1 MINKILYIDIETTIQ
16 GRIKDVGALFNGQE
30 LHEGKLTKLE
40 NWIKQAEY
48 ICGHNIVSHD
58 IPLLE
63 KVLGNEIFIEKK
75 IVDTL
80 LWSPLL
86 FSDNPYHKLV
96 KGYKIVND
104 SDYNNPL
111 SDCKLTKQLLIDE
124 LNKFSELEENIQ
136 QIYAS
141 LLSRSYAYSGFL
153 ELINFKI
160 NKIDISSEIG
170 NLFSNKICNSAN
182 INQLIKE
189 NPIELGYAFSLIN
202 TKEDKSILAYWVSK
216 TLPKTQQII
225 DDIRFKYCGKPSCTY
240 CNSNLNPK
248 KALQTYFG
256 YEDFRSF
263 DQEEDISLQEK
274 TVRAGLSSKSF
285 VAVFP
290 TGGGKSLTFQ
300 LPALMKG
307 SLSRQLT
314 VVISPLVSLMKDQVE
329 NLEKRFGIT
338 KAIAINGLLSP
349 LERQDAIERVEK
361 GEAQLLYLSPE
372 SLRSPTILR
381 ILKQRSI
388 ARFVI
393 DEAHCFSS
401 WGQDFRVDYLYI
413 ADFIKSLEEERMSG
427 KIPVSCFTATAKPQ
441 VIEDIKK
448 YFKTKLNIELDEFVT
463 RAGRTNLKYEVI
475 NIEDPDRKMNALL
488 SLLNRCEKPAIIYA
502 SRIKRVEEIHGLI
515 EKAGFISTYFH
526 GKLDKDV
533 KKEYMDAFMNN
544 EKDIIVATSAFGM
557 GVDKDDVKSVIHYNI
572 SDSLENYIQE
582 AGRAGRDEKIEAKCY
597 VLFNEQDLNKHFS
610 LLQQSK
616 INQKEIQQ
624 IWQALKYLSKFRK
637 DKKIS
642 NSALEIAQK
651 AGWDTEIHE
660 LETRVKTSIAALE
673 DQGFL
678 KRKQNSPSI
687 FANSLMVP
695 NIDKALKIIHQ
706 SKNITEIQIQHCS
719 RVLQRIIKDDECRI
733 DYLAERTGLKLK
745 EIRDVIDLLRDNQI
759 LGDAKD
765 LTAFINLSQSSNS
778 SKRILERYR
787 KIEIALRQFIKKDIK
802 ISMRQLNQNLSDE
815 GVEKTSIEAIKNIL
829 NYWEI
834 RNFIHKKRVDR
845 ENDLYQIKVKHYDSL
860 SEDIQWRHELTLD
873 VYELL
878 EKFYLE
884 QKENQKSKDKKELP
898 VSFSMLDLKNSN
910 QLLGQIKEEDIKRY
924 EKTLLFLNQ
933 IKSIKLEGGFMVSY
947 NRLNIEEID
956 RSIPRFTNENF
967 KKMEQHYRSKTEQ
980 IHIVG
985 EYAKRRLHN
994 YESALAYVNDY
1005 FSQPYEEFLAKY
1017 FPRRKTEIGTPLT
1030 PKRLKEITGVLDT
1043 DQARIVNDGKSDN
1056 ILVLAGPGSGKT
1068 KVLVHKIASLL
1079 LLEDIKPEQ
1088 FLMLTFS
1095 KAASLEFRARA
1106 RKLVPEYSGLI
1117 KITTFHGFCFQIMG
1131 QLGDLKKSKN
1141 VIQDCIKAINDEEID
1156 ISSIIN
1162 KSVLL
1167 LDEFQDVNND
1177 EWELIQTIINKAGN
1191 IRVIA
1196 VGDDDQNIYGFRGSS
1211 NKNMLAFKEKYNATQ
1226 YSLIKNYRSSSQI
1239 VKFNNE
1245 FLDRFSTRLK
1255 KQELEPIDRQL
1266 KSNIKLV
1273 RYNTSYLEKSL
1284 AERVIQDNYSGTR
1297 AILVRTNKQALMLH
1311 AFLNELGQKTRLV
1324 MGLEGFSLDHLFEL
1338 RTFTDQIKQN
1348 INDAG
1353 LIFNNVWEEAKNNF
1367 KSKHNSSLHFAVCLE
1382 IIQKFELN
1390 YDKQKQLVDWYE
1402 YIHEIKMEDA
1412 INADTYAIIIA
1423 TMHKAKG
1430 KEFDH
1435 VYLLLEGYNFNS
1447 DESKRV
1453 VYVGCSRAKLSL
1465 QIHCNSSFF
1474 DEFNTDILSVIKFEG
1489 KTEQPKHIELILGH
1503 KDINLGSQKYIK
1515 TLNRIKT
1522 LKSGDNLK
1530 NDSIQFTDNVGI
1542 GLAKQEGGNVLLF
1555 SREFMNKKHSSF
1567 INDGYQLSNGS
1578 VQYLVYW
1585 YDSED
1590 DKEYKVV
1597 LPKLK
1602 YDKKENHKY
1611 KIK

>member
-1 MINKILYIDIETTIQ
+1 MINKVLYIDIETTKQ
-16 GRIKDVGALFNGQE
+16 GKIKDVGALFNGQE
-30 LHEGKLTKLE
+30 LHENQLTKLE
-40 NWIKQAEY
+40 NWINQAEY
-48 ICGHNIVSHD
+48 ICGHNIVAHD

-63 KVLGNEIFIEKK
+63 RVLGNEIFRNKK

-104 SDYNNPL
+104 SEYNNPL

-124 LNKFSELEENIQ
+124 LNRFNELEANIQ
-136 QIYAS
+136 QVFAR
-141 LLSRSYAYSGFL
+141 LLSHSDAYSGFFK
-153 ELINFKI
+153 LIDFQI
-160 NKIDISSEIG
+160 NNIDTTTEIS
-170 NLFSNKICNSAN
+170 NLFKNKICDSAN
-182 INQLIKE
+182 ISELVKE
-189 NPIELGYAFSLIN
+189 NPVELAYAFTLIN

-216 TLPKTQQII
+216 TLPKTQKIL
-225 DDIRFKYCGKPSCTY
+225 DDVRFKFCGKHTCTY
-240 CNSNLNPK
+240 CNLNLNPK
-248 KALQTYFG
+248 KALQTYFR

-263 DQEEDISLQEK
+263 DQNEEISLQEK
-274 TVRAGLSSKSF
+274 TVRAGLSSSSF

-307 SLSRQLT
+307 SLARQLT

-329 NLEKRFGIT
+329 NLEKRFDVT
-338 KAIAINGLLSP
+338 KAVAINGLLSP

-361 GEAQLLYLSPE
+361 GGVQLLYLSPE

-413 ADFIKSLEEERMSG
+413 ADFIHSLEAERMFS

-463 RAGRTNLKYEVI
+463 RASRTNLKYEVI
-475 NIEDPDRKMNALL
+475 EIEDPERKMNALL
-488 SLLNRCEKPAIIYA
+488 PLLDRCEKPVIIYA
-502 SRIKRVEEIHGLI
+502 SRTKRVEEIHGLI
-515 EKAGFISTYFH
+515 EKAGFSSTYFH

-533 KKEYMDAFMNN
+533 KKDCMDAFMNN

-572 SDSLENYIQE
+572 SDSLENYVQE
-582 AGRAGRDEKIEAKCY
+582 AGRAGRDEKIQAKCY
-597 VLFNEQDLNKHFS
+597 ILFNEQDLNKHFS

-637 DKKIS
+637 NKKIS

-651 AGWDTEIHE
+651 AGWDTEIQE

-695 NIDKALKIIHQ
+695 NISKALKIIHE
-706 SKNITEIQIQHCS
+706 SKNITDTQIQHCS
-719 RVLQRIIKDDECRI
+719 RVLQRIVKDDECRI
-733 DYLAERTGLKLK
+733 DYLADRTGLKLK
-745 EIRDVIDLLRDNQI
+745 EIRDVIDILRNLQI
-759 LGDAKD
+759 LGDSKD
-765 LTAFINLSQSSNS
+765 LTAFINLTQSTNS
-778 SKRILERYR
+778 SKKILDRYR
-787 KIEIALRQFIKKDIK
+787 KIEVAIQQVISKDIK
-802 ISMRQLNQNLSDE
+802 ISMRQLNQNLIDN
-815 GVEKTSIEAIKNIL
+815 GVEKTSIDAIKNIL

-834 RNFIHKKRVDR
+834 RNFIQKKRVDR
-845 ENDLYQIKVKHYDSL
+845 ENDLYQINVKHYHSL
-860 SEDIQWRHELTLD
+860 NEDILWRHELTLD
-873 VYELL
+873 VYNLL
-878 EKFYLE
+878 EKFHID
-884 QKENQKSKDKKELP
+884 QKEKQKSHDKKDLP
-898 VSFSMLDLKNSN
+898 VSFSMLELKNSN
-910 QLLGQIKEEDIKRY
+910 HFLGQIKEEDIKRY
-924 EKTLLFLNQ
+924 EKALLFLNQ

-956 RSIPRFTNENF
+956 GSLPRFTKENF
-967 KKMEQHYRSKTEQ
+967 NKMEQHYHHKTEQ

-985 EYAKRRLHN
+985 EYAKRRLKN
-994 YESALAYVNDY
+994 YESSLAYVNDY

-1017 FPRRKTEIGTPLT
+1017 FPRRKKEISRPLR
-1030 PKRLKEITGVLDT
+1030 PERFMEITGELDI
-1043 DQARIVNDGKSDN
+1043 DQRRIVDDNKSDN

-1106 RKLVPEYSGLI
+1106 RKLVPEYSGLV
-1117 KITTFHGFCFQIMG
+1117 KITTFHGFCFQLIG
-1131 QLGDLKKSKN
+1131 QLGDLKKSES
-1141 VIQDCIKAINDEEID
+1141 VIQDCITAIKNEEID
-1156 ISSIIN
+1156 ISSIFN

-1167 LDEFQDVNND
+1167 LDEFQDVND
-1177 EWELIQTIINKAGN
+1177 IEWELIQTIIKKAGS

-1211 NKNMLAFKEKYNATQ
+1211 NKNMLEFKEKFNATE
-1226 YSLIKNYRSSSQI
+1226 YSLIKNYRSSSHI
-1239 VKFNNE
+1239 VQFNNE
-1245 FLDRFSTRLK
+1245 LLNKIPNRLK
-1255 KQELEPIDRQL
+1255 TQTLEPIDKYL
-1266 KSNIKLV
+1266 KSNIKLI
-1273 RYNTSYLEKSL
+1273 RYNTSYLEKPL
-1284 AERVIQDNYSGTR
+1284 AERVLQDNYNGTR
-1297 AILVRTNKQALMLH
+1297 AILVRTNKQALMLST
-1311 AFLNELGQKTRLV
+1311 FLNELGQKTRLIT
-1324 MGLEGFSLDHLFEL
+1324 GLEGFSLDRLFEL
-1338 RTFTDQIKQN
+1338 RSFTDYLKTKK
-1348 INDAG
+1348 NDAG
-1353 LIFNNVWEEAKNNF
+1353 LILNNDWVEALNNF
-1367 KSKHNSSLHFAVCLE
+1367 KAKHNSSIHFDVCLE
-1382 IIQKFELN
+1382 IIQKFELS

-1402 YIHEIKMEDA
+1402 YIREIKMEDA
-1412 INADTYAIIIA
+1412 INADSNTIIIA
-1423 TMHKAKG
+1423 TIHKSKG

-1435 VYLLLEGYNFNS
+1435 VYLLLEDYDFTQI
-1447 DESKRV
+1447 ESIRAL
-1453 VYVGCSRAKLSL
+1453 YVGCSRAKLSL

-1474 DEFNTDILSVIKFEG
+1474 DEFNTNKISVIKFEG
-1489 KTEQPKHIELILGH
+1489 NTEQPKHFELILGH
-1503 KDINLGSQKYIK
+1503 KDIYLGSQKYIK
-1515 TLNRIKT
+1515 TLNSIKT
-1522 LKSGDNLK
+1522 LKSGDYLK
-1530 NDSIQFTDNVGI
+1530 NDSIQFTDNVGV
-1542 GLAKQEGGNVLLF
+1542 GLAKRDGNNVLLF
-1555 SREFMNKKHSSF
+1555 SREFMNKKYNAF
-1567 INDGYQLSNGS
+1567 VKDGYKLSNGS
-1578 VQYLVYW
+1578 VEYLVYW
-1585 YDSED
+1585 YDSKD

-1602 YDKKENHKY
+1602 FDKK
-1611 KIK
+1611 

>member
-1 MINKILYIDIETTIQ
+1 MINKVLYIDIETNKQ
-16 GRIKDVGALFNGQE
+16 GKIKDVGALFNGQE
-30 LHEGKLTKLE
+30 LHESQLFKLE
-40 NWIKQAEY
+40 NWINQAEY
-48 ICGHNIVSHD
+48 ICGHNIVAHD

-63 KVLGNEIFIEKK
+63 RVLGKGVFKNKK

-124 LNKFSELEENIQ
+124 LNRFNELDITIKR
-136 QIYAS
+136 IYAG
-141 LLSRSYAYSGFL
+141 LLSGFGSYSGFL
-153 ELINFKI
+153 ELINFKNYNLNLTVEI
-160 NKIDISSEIG
+160 VDLFKNKV
-170 NLFSNKICNSAN
+170 CNNAN
-182 INQLIKE
+182 ISQLVKDS
-189 NPIELGYAFSLIN
+189 PIELAYAFSLIN
-202 TKEDKSILAYWVSK
+202 TKEDKSVLAYWVSK
-216 TLPKTQQII
+216 TIPKTQQLL
-225 DDIRFKYCGKPSCTY
+225 DDIRFKFCGDKTCGY
-240 CNSNLNPK
+240 CNLNLDPK
-248 KALQTYFG
+248 KALQNYFG

-263 DQEEDISLQEK
+263 DENEDVSIQEK
-274 TVRAGLSSKSF
+274 TVRAGLSSSSF

-329 NLEKRFGIT
+329 NLEKRFDIT
-338 KAIAINGLLSP
+338 KAVAINGLLSP

-361 GEAQLLYLSPE
+361 GDVQLLYLSPE

-413 ADFIKSLEEERMSG
+413 ADFILSLEEERLFS

-441 VIEDIKK
+441 VIEDIKT
-448 YFKTKLNIELDEFVT
+448 YFRDKLNIELDEFVT
-463 RAGRTNLKYEVI
+463 RASRTNLKYEVI
-475 NIEDPDRKMNALL
+475 GVKDSENKMSTLLALL
-488 SLLNRCEKPAIIYA
+488 NDCEKPVIIFA
-502 SRIKRVEEIHGLI
+502 SRTKRVEEIHGLL
-515 EKAGFISTYFH
+515 EKAGFSSTFFH
-526 GKLDKDV
+526 GKLDKEV
-533 KKEYMDAFMNN
+533 KKGYMDSFMNN

-572 SDSLENYIQE
+572 SDSLENYVQE
-582 AGRAGRDEKIEAKCY
+582 AGRAGRDEKIQAKCY
-597 VLFNEQDLNKHFS
+597 ILFNEQDLNKHFS
-610 LLQQSK
+610 LLQQTK

-624 IWQALKYLSKFRK
+624 IWQALKNLSKYRK
-637 DKKIS
+637 NKKIS

-651 AGWDTEIHE
+651 AGWDTEIQE

-678 KRKQNSPSI
+678 KRKLNSPMV
-687 FANSLMVP
+687 FADSLLVP
-695 NIDKALKIIHQ
+695 NLSKALSLIHQ
-706 SKNITEIQIQHCS
+706 SENITEIQVEHCS
-719 RVLQRIIKDDECRI
+719 RILQRIVKDDECRI
-733 DYLAERTGLKLK
+733 DYLADRTGLKLQ
-745 EIRDVIDLLRDNQI
+745 EIRDVIDILRSLKI

-765 LTAFINLSQSSNS
+765 LTAFINLTQSSKS
-778 SKRILERYR
+778 SKKTLERYR
-787 KIEIALRQFIKKDIK
+787 KIEIVMHEVLTGDIK
-802 ISMRQLNQNLSDE
+802 ISMRQLNQTINDL
-815 GVEKTSIEAIKNIL
+815 GVKSEIYELRNIL

-834 RNFIHKKRVDR
+834 RNFILKKRVDR
-845 ENDLYQIKVKHYDSL
+845 EHDLYQIKIKEYKSL

-878 EKFYLE
+878 ERFYLE
-884 QKENQKSKDKKELP
+884 QKEQQKSKDKKDLP
-898 VSFSMLDLKNSN
+898 VSFSMLELKNSN
-910 QLLGQIKEEDIKRY
+910 QLFGQIKEEDLKRY

-933 IKSIKLEGGFMVSY
+933 IKSIKLEGGFMVTY

-956 RSIPRFTNENF
+956 SSLPRFTLENF
-967 KKMEQHYRSKTEQ
+967 DKMSQHYHHKTEQ

-985 EYAKRRLHN
+985 EYAKRRLQN
-994 YESALAYVNDY
+994 YESALGYVNDY

-1017 FPRRKTEIGTPLT
+1017 FPRRKMEISRPLT
-1030 PKRLKEITGVLDT
+1030 PKRFKEIAGELDV
-1043 DQARIVNDGKSDN
+1043 DQRSIVDDNKSDN

-1117 KITTFHGFCFQIMG
+1117 KITTFHGFCFQLLG

-1141 VIQDCIKAINDEEID
+1141 VIQDCITAINNKEID

-1167 LDEFQDVNND
+1167 LDEFQDVND
-1177 EWELIQTIINKAGN
+1177 VEWKLVQTIIDKAKN

-1196 VGDDDQNIYGFRGSS
+1196 VGDDDQNIYEFRGSS
-1211 NKNMLAFKEKYNATQ
+1211 NKNMLEFKTKYNATQ
-1226 YSLIKNYRSSSQI
+1226 YSLIKNYRSSSHI
-1239 VKFNNE
+1239 VYFNNT
-1245 FLDRFSTRLK
+1245 LLNKIPNRLK
-1255 KQELEPIDRQL
+1255 TQELEPVDKKIEC
-1266 KSNIKLV
+1266 NIQLV
-1273 RYNTSYLEKSL
+1273 RYNSSYLEKSL
-1284 AERVIQDNYSGTR
+1284 ADKIVKDNYSGTR
-1297 AILVRTNKQALMLH
+1297 AVLVRTNKQALMLNT
-1311 AFLNELGQKTRLV
+1311 FLSELGERTRLIT
-1324 MGLEGFSLDHLFEL
+1324 GLEGFSLDHLLEL
-1338 RTFTDQIKQN
+1338 RTFTNFLKST

-1353 LIFNNVWEEAKNNF
+1353 LIFNNQWDEAKD
-1367 KSKHNSSLHFAVCLE
+1367 HFVSEHRLSIHFDVCLE
-1382 IIQKFELN
+1382 IIKKFEFN
-1390 YDKQKQLVDWYE
+1390 YNKQKQLIDWYE
-1402 YIHEIKMEDA
+1402 YIREIKMEDA
-1412 INADTYAIIIA
+1412 IHADSNAIIIS
-1423 TMHKAKG
+1423 TMHKSKG

-1435 VYLLLEGYNFNS
+1435 VYLLLEDYDFTKA
-1447 DESKRV
+1447 ESKRV
-1453 VYVGCSRAKLSL
+1453 LYVGCSRAKKSL
-1465 QIHCNSSFF
+1465 QIHCNSPFF
-1474 DEFNTDILSVIKFEG
+1474 DGFNPNLSSIVNFEG
-1489 KTEQPKHIELILGH
+1489 ETEQPDHFELILGH
-1503 KDINLGSQKYIK
+1503 KDIYLSSQKYYRTI
-1515 TLNRIKT
+1515 NRINS
-1522 LKSGDNLK
+1522 LKSGDPLIY
-1530 NDSIQFTDNVGI
+1530 DSVQFSDNVAI
-1542 GLAKQEGGNVLLF
+1542 GLAKSGGGNVLLF
-1555 SREFMNKKHSSF
+1555 SKEFMNKKYNIF
-1567 INDGYQLSNGS
+1567 IRDGYQLSGGN
-1578 VQYLVYW
+1578 VEYLVYW
-1585 YDSED
+1585 YDAKE

-1597 LPKLK
+1597 LPK
-1602 YDKKENHKY
+1602 
-1611 KIK
+1611 IKFQKN